1 MSILKHYSFNKKIMR
16 FKLSLSLTNSQN
28 TKLPLSYQYEL
39 SSFIYK
45 TIARGDKM
53 YADWLHGNGFATNG
67 KQFRLFSFSNFFVP
81 QYAIDRKNERLV
93 IQSDEISFD
102 IAFLPERSTEE
113 FVKGIFANQHFAI
126 GDKISKV
133 ELLVKSIELLPEP
146 DFSKPLIGKTL
157 SPICITMKNA
167 ADKLD
172 YIPPEH
178 PDYSKF
184 IKNNLLTKYEAF
196 FGTPPPSDVFLVWET
211 NNKSHSKLIRIK
223 SGTKEET
230 SVRGY
235 NCRFKFFS
243 TPELMKI
250 AYNAGIGEKNSMGFG
265 MIGGD

>member
-1 MSILKHYSFNKKIMR
+1 MR
-16 FKLSLSLTNSQN
+16 FKISLSLIRSQN
-28 TKLPLSYQYEL
+28 QKLPLSYQYEL

-67 KQFRLFSFSNFFVP
+67 KQFRLFSFSNFHIP
-81 QYAIDRKNERLV
+81 QYLIDKKEERLI
-93 IQSDEISFD
+93 IQSNEISFD

-113 FVKGIFANQHFAI
+113 FVKGIFANQQFSI

-133 ELLVKSIELLPEP
+133 EFKVNSIELLPQP

-157 SPICITMKNA
+157 SPICVTMKNETG
-167 ADKLD
+167 KLD
-172 YIPPEH
+172 YFSPEH
-178 PDYSKF
+178 PDYSLLL
-184 IKNNLLTKYEAF
+184 KNNLLTKYEAF
-196 FGTPPPSDVFLVWET
+196 HGTPITTDVFLVWET
-211 NNKSHSKLIRIK
+211 NNKPHPKLIKIK

-230 SVRGY
+230 RIRGY
-235 NCRFKFFS
+235 NCRFKLFA

-265 MIGGD
+265 MIEGDWRKIGED